1 MRPAFSVL
9 GRNGREQLLQQGKS
23 MFVRS
28 RVSQSTLL
36 PASAIPA
43 STTFSRGFATE
54 KIVEELPELITME
67 AQEALFESRGT
78 MKSVANFRNV
88 AIIAHVDHGKTTLL
102 DALLRNADKDAKATG
117 ERVMDHNDLEKER
130 GITIVSKATSFFH
143 NGTTINILDTPGHA
157 DFGAEVQ
164 RVMSMVDGVCLLVDA
179 YEGPMAQTKYVL
191 AKALECGLRPIV
203 VINKVDRP
211 ITRVEE
217 VESEILDLFC
227 ELDATEEQ
235 LEYPTLYSSGKDG
248 WAATDAFS
256 GNQGQRMT
264 PLLDAIVEHT
274 PAPRAEPDEPFRM
287 LVSIME
293 SDTAIH
299 LGKVLVTGRVMS
311 GSAAVGS
318 KIKAM
323 DAYGN
328 VVEEGTMV
336 KVMTRDGMSRR
347 ELPSAEAGAIVTIA
361 GLENARVTHTVCVA
375 EVKEPLASLP
385 IDPPTI
391 SMFFSVND
399 SPLVGEDRG
408 NKLTTQNILA
418 RLNKELESNVA
429 ITVGKPEGAL
439 RESFEV
445 KGRGEMQ
452 LGILVE
458 NMRREGYEMSVSPP
472 QVLLKMIDG
481 LKHEPA
487 EEVVVDCH
495 RDHMGM
501 VMEAMVARKCDMTE
515 SDPQEN
521 DRQKM
526 KFVGPTRGL
535 VGFRIELVRASR
547 GDAVVTSLFHGYV
560 PHCGPIKQAR
570 KGVMVS
576 TAPGTATSYTL
587 AKLEA
592 RGVLFVKPG
601 DAIYEGQIVGETTKK
616 DDMLCNPCKTKA
628 VTNVR
633 AAGKEDGIR
642 LIPAI
647 SFQLEE
653 AMAYIENDELLEVT
667 PKAVRLRKLTLDAK
681 KRRNLVKTR

>member
-1 MRPAFSVL
+1 MNDFS
-9 GRNGREQLLQQGKS
+9 
-23 MFVRS
+23 
-28 RVSQSTLL
+28 
-36 PASAIPA
+36 
-43 STTFSRGFATE
+43 
-54 KIVEELPELITME
+54 
-67 AQEALFESRGT
+67 
-78 MKSVANFRNV
+78 V

-102 DALLRNADKDAKATG
+102 DALLRDANKQAKAASG

-130 GITIVSKATSFFH
+130 GITIVSKATSFVH
-143 NGTTINILDTPGHA
+143 EGVTVNILDTPGHA

-191 AKALECGLRPIV
+191 AKALQCGLKPIV

-227 ELDATEEQ
+227 ELDASEDQ
-235 LEYPTLYSSGKDG
+235 LEYPTLYSSGKNG
-248 WAATDAFS
+248 WAATTAEFGD
-256 GNQGQRMT
+256 QGQNMK
-264 PLLDAIVEHT
+264 PLLDAIVQHT
-274 PAPRAEPDEPFRM
+274 PPPRAEPEEPFRM

-293 SDTAIH
+293 SDNSIH

-311 GSAAVGS
+311 GSAPVGS

-323 DAYGN
+323 DAHGN

-347 ELPSAEAGAIVTIA
+347 ELPRAEAGGIVTIA
-361 GLENARVTHTVCVA
+361 GLENARVTHTVCDPSVT
-375 EVKEPLASLP
+375 EPLASLP

-399 SPLVGEDRG
+399 SPLAGEERG
-408 NKLTTQNILA
+408 NKLTTQQIKV
-418 RLNKELESNVA
+418 RLDKELESNVA
-429 ITVGKPEGAL
+429 ISVSKPVNAQ
-439 RESFEV
+439 RESYEV
-445 KGRGEMQ
+445 RGRGEMQ

-458 NMRREGYEMSVSPP
+458 NMRREGYELSVSPP
-472 QVLLKMIDG
+472 QVLMKTIDG
-481 LKHEPA
+481 VQHEPA
-487 EEVVVDCH
+487 EEVMVDCH
-495 RDHMGM
+495 RDHMGL
-501 VMEAMVARKCDMTE
+501 VMEAMVARKCDMVE
-515 SDPQEN
+515 SEPQEN

-547 GDAVVTSLFHGYV
+547 GDAVITSLFHGYI
-560 PHCGPIKQAR
+560 PHCGRIKQVR

-592 RGVLFVKPG
+592 RGILFIKPG
-601 DAIYEGQIVGETTKK
+601 DEIYEGQVVGETNKA

-642 LIPAI
+642 LIPAVE
-647 SFQLEE
+647 FQLEE

-667 PKAVRLRKLTLDAK
+667 PKKVRIRKLTLEAK
-681 KRRNLVKTR
+681 KRRGESKSR